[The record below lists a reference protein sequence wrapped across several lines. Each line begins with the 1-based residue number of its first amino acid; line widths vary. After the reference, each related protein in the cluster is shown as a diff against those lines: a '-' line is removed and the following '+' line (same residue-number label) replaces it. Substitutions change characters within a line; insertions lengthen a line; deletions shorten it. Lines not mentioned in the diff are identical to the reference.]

1 MEAINMESEKL
12 IGLRPYQKEENDSFY
27 GRDREVERLLQ
38 ILQKD
43 KLVTLIGS
51 SGSGKT
57 SLINAGLIPR
67 LEKGFLAQA
76 GKQWAICKFRP
87 GISLF
92 ENFAYSLTSEG
103 SLTLEGKANTE
114 DFGLYLQN
122 FKDLGSLGL
131 VEIYNKSEINNKKNL
146 LVVIDQLEDLFTFNR
161 LFDSKESE
169 LDDLLFNLV
178 ARTTKIKDTAI
189 YFALVIQSEHFS
201 NLSNYSKLQE
211 IISKSQYA
219 IPNLTPSG
227 ISEII
232 QNTFLNKGLGF
243 TNDAFESIVEPLVT
257 DATLLPNFQF
267 LIKQLILKKTSD
279 NIDKDQQ
286 VKIDDI
292 EALGGLNHCIQKSFE
307 ETYQNLTPDQKVNF
321 EKINKSLYG
330 FEIAND
336 GKYETVEKVS
346 SVSGLTREVISD
358 IIFRFKE
365 TLEESYEIVPQTIT
379 GVNKNQTKS
388 LDPDDILS
396 NRYFLQRNWK
406 QERKWMNEEEESF
419 KSYKYFAELTEN
431 FNSAKASLLFTPE
444 LELAQEWIKNK
455 YHNSDWARKYSFN
468 YQNTINYINK
478 SISHHN
484 QNRER
489 EERRLKRKKK
499 ITRLVVSVMSL
510 LVIIAFSL
518 FINST
523 FAEKRAL
530 ESKEKADINAKLA
543 NEERKKASSAREKA
557 EILRIEAEAASE
569 NAESE
574 KILALEA
581 KKRAEVERA
590 RALIANKKA
599 NEQTEIANKQKEVAE
614 IERERAQSERKNAEF
629 AREES
634 ENRRKIAEI
643 ESEFYPLVRK
653 MERLIEYSNNTD
665 QGYKK
670 QVNLSIEEALRK
682 LEEHQQIQEG
692 IYGKSEETE
701 GTYVILQTALRVLE
715 GKNNYNE
722 TSMMLYK
729 LIPNAAIRTI
739 DAYNDSVLA
748 FGGDNGILYIV
759 NVHNSSK
766 LEIQID
772 ERIRKIKF
780 EDPSNILVG
789 TFEGNLYRVDLS
801 KPFIKDSESNLWAAN
816 QPIVDI
822 KVDLTVG
829 ELIIFSENQ
838 LIFMNLIDQ
847 SYNAR
852 KVSFKI
858 VGVESLNNQLFIASN
873 KEIFLYNEQSMV
885 ALPMESDLLENEQIL
900 TFSFSDQFLFIG
912 TQSGKIFTF
921 LHSFSADGNNP
932 LEHLGTLVLHRSG
945 ITKLYFDEPTNTLY
959 SSSFDNQILKYK
971 IEKSNFDQVVR
982 DFVSL
987 IGHEK
992 WVWDMSLT
1000 RDAEGKELIVTIDE
1014 NGNVLTW
1021 YKNQMDLATKVKN
1034 LLKKL
1039 KQTLE

>member
-1 MEAINMESEKL
+1 MESEKL

-57 SLINAGLIPR
+57 SLINAGLFPR

-87 GISLF
+87 GISPL
-92 ENFAYSLTSEG
+92 ENLAYSLTSDG

-122 FKDLGSLGL
+122 FKDLESLGL
-131 VEIYNKSEINNKKNL
+131 VEIYNKSEISNKKNL

-161 LFDSKESE
+161 LFDSNKSE
-169 LDDLLFNLV
+169 LDDLLFNIV

-201 NLSNYSKLQE
+201 NLSHYSKLQE

-219 IPNLTPSG
+219 IPNLTQSG

-232 QNTFLNKGLGF
+232 QNTFLKQGLGF

-286 VKIDDI
+286 VNIDDI

-307 ETYQNLTPDQKVNF
+307 ETYQNLTPNQKVNF
-321 EKINKSLYG
+321 EKINKALYS
-330 FEIAND
+330 FEIDND
-336 GKYETVEKVS
+336 GKYETIEKVS
-346 SVSGLTREVISD
+346 AVSGLIREDISD
-358 IIFRFKE
+358 IIFRFKA
-365 TLEESYEIVPQTIT
+365 TLEESYEIVPRTIT
-379 GVNKNQTKS
+379 GIQKNQNRV

-396 NRYFLQRNWK
+396 NKYYLQRNWK
-406 QERKWMNEEEESF
+406 QEKKWLNEEEESF
-419 KSYKYFAELTEN
+419 KSFKYFAELTEN
-431 FNSAKASLLFTPE
+431 FNSGKASLLFTPE
-444 LELAQEWIKNK
+444 LELAQEWIENK
-455 YHNSDWARKYSFN
+455 YHNANWAKKYRFN
-468 YQNTINYINK
+468 YQSTINYIHK
-478 SISHHN
+478 SITHHQ
-484 QNRER
+484 QNRKR
-489 EERRLKRKKK
+489 EENRLKRKKK
-499 ITRLVVSVMSL
+499 TTRIVVSVMSL
-510 LVIIAFSL
+510 LLIISSGL

-543 NEERKKASSAREKA
+543 NDERKKASLAKEKA
-557 EILRIEAEAASE
+557 EILRIEAEVARK
-569 NAESE
+569 NAENE
-574 KILALEA
+574 KILAVEA
-581 KKRAEVERA
+581 RERAELERS
-590 RALIANKKA
+590 RALNANKKA
-599 NEQTEIANKQKEVAE
+599 NEQTQIAKKQKEVAE
-614 IERERAQSERKNAEF
+614 SERERAQNERKNAEN

-653 MERLIEYSNNTD
+653 MERLIEYANNTD

-670 QVNLSIEEALRK
+670 QVNSSIEEALEK
-682 LEEHQQIQEG
+682 LEKHQKIQKE
-692 IYGKSEETE
+692 IYGVSEETE

-722 TSMMLYK
+722 TSMMLFK
-729 LIPNAAIRTI
+729 LIPNAAIRSI
-739 DAYNDSVLA
+739 DTYNESVLA
-748 FGGDNGILYIV
+748 FGGDNGIIYIL
-759 NVHNSSK
+759 NGLNLSK
-766 LEIQID
+766 LEIPLE

-780 EDPSNILVG
+780 EDPNHILVG
-789 TFEGNLYRVDLS
+789 TFEGNVYRVDLS
-801 KPFIKDSESNLWAAN
+801 KPFTKDSYSKLWGAN
-816 QPIVDI
+816 QPIIDI
-822 KVDLTVG
+822 KVNLADGKLVV
-829 ELIIFSENQ
+829 FSENEV
-838 LIFMNLIDQ
+838 IFTNLVDQ
-847 SYNAR
+847 SANPK

-858 VGVESLNNQLFIASN
+858 IGVDYLNDQLYIASN
-873 KEIFLYNEQSMV
+873 KQIFFYNGQSMV
-885 ALPMESDLLENEQIL
+885 VIPLEFDLLKNEEIL
-900 TFSFSDQFLFIG
+900 TFSFSNKFLFIG
-912 TQSGKIFTF
+912 TQSGKIFTY
-921 LHSFSADGNNP
+921 LHSSSPDGRTP
-932 LEHLGTLVLHRSG
+932 LKHLGTLVLHRSG
-945 ITKLYFDEPTNTLY
+945 ITKLYFDESTKTLY

-971 IEKSNFDQVVR
+971 IEEENFDRAVR

-992 WVWDMSLT
+992 WVWDMSLI
-1000 RDAEGKELIVTIDE
+1000 RNAEGKRLIVTVDE

-1021 YKNQMDLATKVKN
+1021 YKNQADLASKVKN
-1034 LLKKL
+1034 LLMEKK
-1039 KQTLE
+1039 QGID